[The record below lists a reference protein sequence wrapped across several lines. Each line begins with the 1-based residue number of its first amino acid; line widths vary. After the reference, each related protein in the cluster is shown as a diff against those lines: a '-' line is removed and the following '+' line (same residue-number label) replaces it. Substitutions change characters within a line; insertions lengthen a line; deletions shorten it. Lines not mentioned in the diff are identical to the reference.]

1 MIKLKSILSEGYAWE
16 REPGKPLPTLEQTTA
31 AHAAKLAEQSAEQ
44 PGPDPM
50 LSQQDDVFDIIMTY
64 TKDPDEAEAAYEA
77 WLNGDSMPDAI
88 EANVTRDPRWAAIR
102 QPQREAAKP
111 DFLDLSNEGAQINNK
126 FGRRGKFGPGSRY
139 NDEPDFDKPQ
149 SVVYRAS
156 GASNNIV
163 NPNWDKLVDKYNST
177 PGFKVETDI
186 TSKRY
191 VAKITNNATGNWW
204 EIKFKFNEWSYTC
217 QVAGKYKRFDDND
230 EFIDNFNEV
239 NALSEAGVRP
249 DYIDLDGDG
258 DKEESMRKAAAD
270 REDMQESFH
279 RRLRGNLHGSEFILA
294 ETFSRK

>member
-16 REPGKPLPTLEQTTA
+16 REAGKPLPTLEQTTA
-31 AHAAKLAEQSAEQ
+31 AYAAKLAEQSAEQ
-44 PGPDPM
+44 PGSDPM
-50 LSQQDDVFDIIMTY
+50 
-64 TKDPDEAEAAYEA
+64 P
-77 WLNGDSMPDAI
+77 
-88 EANVTRDPRWAAIR
+88 
-102 QPQREAAKP
+102 
-111 DFLDLSNEGAQINNK
+111 SNEGAQINNK

-163 NPNWDKLVDKYNST
+163 NPGWDKLVDKYNST

-204 EIKFKFNEWSYTC
+204 ETKFKFNEWSYTC

-279 RRLRGNLHGSEFILA
+279 RRLRSNLHGSEFILA